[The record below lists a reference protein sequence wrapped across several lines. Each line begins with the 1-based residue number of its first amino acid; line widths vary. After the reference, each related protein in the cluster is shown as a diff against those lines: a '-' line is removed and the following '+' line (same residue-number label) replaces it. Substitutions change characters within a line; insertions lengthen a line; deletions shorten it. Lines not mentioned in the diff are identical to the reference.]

1 LLKAVHILFTSIP
14 SFPLPA
20 GLRLETSAQ
29 IDKKKSEIYFSSHI
43 KKILTEKR
51 GSTLPKNYKTL
62 SSCEVDSERFRELT
76 ESAHARIF
84 AALGAYIS
92 LAL

>member
-1 LLKAVHILFTSIP
+1 MHSL
-14 SFPLPA
+14 FPLPA
-20 GLRLETSAQ
+20 GLRLETSAH
-29 IDKKKSEIYFSSHI
+29 IDKKKSEIYFSFHI

-62 SSCEVDSERFRELT
+62 PSCEVDSERFRELT

-84 AALGAYIS
+84 AAFGACIALG
-92 LAL
+92 LWVEK

>member
-1 LLKAVHILFTSIP
+1 LLKAVHILFTSTP

-20 GLRLETSAQ
+20 GLRLETGAQ

-51 GSTLPKNYKTL
+51 GSTLPKNYKIL
-62 SSCEVDSERFRELT
+62 PSCEVESARFRELT

-84 AALGAYIS
+84 SVFGTRIA

>member
-1 LLKAVHILFTSIP
+1 LLKAVHILFTSTP

-20 GLRLETSAQ
+20 GLRLETSAH
-29 IDKKKSEIYFSSHI
+29 IDKKKPEIYFSSHI

-62 SSCEVDSERFRELT
+62 PSHEVDSERFRELT
-76 ESAHARIF
+76 ESVHARIF
-84 AALGAYIS
+84 GAFG
-92 LAL
+92 A

>member
-1 LLKAVHILFTSIP
+1 
-14 SFPLPA
+14 
-20 GLRLETSAQ
+20 LRVETCAH
-29 IDKKKSEIYFSSHI
+29 IDKKKSEIYFSSDI

-51 GSTLPKNYKTL
+51 GSTFHKNYKTL
-62 SSCEVDSERFRELT
+62 PSGEVDFERFRELT

-84 AALGAYIS
+84 AAFGGCIA